1 VGWTD
6 LRVTIDEIRVWISRG
21 KNECNPTF
29 ALTNIAKDLFSG
41 FQGIE
46 TSIIKQKLISI
57 TTYGDR
63 NMRSS
68 LH

>member
-1 VGWTD
+1 MGWTD
-6 LRVTIDEIRVWISRG
+6 LQETIDKIRVWISRG

-29 ALTNIAKDLFSG
+29 ALTNIAKDLFSD

-46 TSIIKQKLISI
+46 TSIIKQKLISV